1 MKTMDEVLKIV
12 PSTKAEGWHQHS
24 NGKGW
29 VYSSA
34 SVADSAYVGP
44 DARVYG
50 KAQVSDNAKIYGNA
64 RVYGNAKISDNGWV
78 FGDAWVYDNAQVS
91 DYAWVYGDARVF
103 GDAQMSGDAQVNGDA
118 KVFGDA
124 WKTNP
129 LFVQGTKHA
138 ATNCKHGWL
147 AIGCQVR
154 TFADWQANVE
164 TIAEKYGYTKEEAA
178 EYRAIV
184 DFMVKVG
191 K

>member
-1 MKTMDEVLKIV
+1 MKTIEEVLKTV
-12 PSTKAEGWHQHS
+12 PGTKAEDWHQHG

-44 DARVYG
+44 NALVYG
-50 KAQVSDNAKIYGNA
+50 DA
-64 RVYGNAKISDNGWV
+64 RVYGNARVSGVAWV
-78 FGDAWVYDNAQVS
+78 FGDAQVSGNAQVS
-91 DYAWVYGDARVF
+91 
-103 GDAQMSGDAQVNGDA
+103 
-118 KVFGDA
+118 GDA
-124 WKTNP
+124 WKTTP
-129 LFVQGTKHA
+129 LFVQGTKHG
-138 ATNCKHGWL
+138 ATNCKYGWL

-164 TIAEKYGYTKEEAA
+164 TIAEENGYTKEEAA

-184 DFMVKVG
+184 DFMTKVG